1 VSQSNVQVVE
11 RLFELFGQ
19 GQGIEPALEVM
30 HPDVVIDIPATMSA
44 EPDTY
49 RGHDGVR
56 RYFEGFDGML
66 EEVQYEAIEFI
77 PVGEAVIAYARMS
90 GRGASSGLDVGLDSY
105 VVHEFADGKVV
116 RMTPYPDL
124 ESARA
129 ALEPAG

>member
-1 VSQSNVQVVE
+1 VNESNIEVVQ
-11 RLFELFGQ
+11 RLFDLFGE
-19 GQGIEPALEVM
+19 GRGIEPALEVV
-30 HPDVVIDIPATMSA
+30 HPDVVIDIPPSMSA

-56 RYFEGFDGML
+56 RYFAGFDGML
-66 EEVQYEAIEFI
+66 EEVRYEAVELI
-77 PVGEAVIAYARMS
+77 PAGDAVIASSRMS

-129 ALEPAG
+129 ALEPGS